1 MRLQGDSSESGALR
15 IGDALTSHYLAHGL
29 PADGGEHSAWFTV
42 RIGGLAIPL
51 PNPPARRRAVFFHD
65 VNHLLTGYNTVF
77 SDGEIRI
84 AAFELASG
92 CGPYAIAWIINLGVF
107 AVGLV
112 ASPRQLFRAFVRG
125 RNARSVYTWLDRPAL
140 QAATVD
146 DVRAA
151 LHVMGDAPAARFE
164 DRIVF
169 LAWSTAAI
177 LWALLPLVAVAALLV
192 P

>member
-1 MRLQGDSSESGALR
+1 
-15 IGDALTSHYLAHGL
+15 
-29 PADGGEHSAWFTV
+29 
-42 RIGGLAIPL
+42 
-51 PNPPARRRAVFFHD
+51 
-65 VNHLLTGYNTVF
+65 
-77 SDGEIRI
+77 
-84 AAFELASG
+84 
-92 CGPYAIAWIINLGVF
+92 
-107 AVGLV
+107 
-112 ASPRQLFRAFVRG
+112 
-125 RNARSVYTWLDRPAL
+125 VYTWIDRPAL

-164 DRIVF
+164 DRIAF